1 MKKMYRYIFVVAV
14 SMMFIACGGNKE
26 SDAADSQI
34 DEIEQALER
43 GEGSRAISNRIDS
56 MALEADDL
64 TPAEAVQVL
73 VAYIRLHEQT
83 KQEGNAQADMEILR
97 KYVDV
102 YDIVTSVGGD
112 EMRSTFDKLARRDS
126 RYNLAVVA
134 KEYRSILADYADGVA
149 TEEENSAP
157 QAATAQTDSVKS
169 QTSEPSEPASTT
181 DGGSESDEEV

>member
-1 MKKMYRYIFVVAV
+1 
-14 SMMFIACGGNKE
+14 MMFIACGGNKE

-83 KQEGNAQADMEILR
+83 KQEGNAQADM
-97 KYVDV
+97 VSG
-102 YDIVTSVGGD
+102 TSVPLHL
-112 EMRSTFDKLARRDS
+112 KAAWAS
-126 RYNLAVVA
+126 RVV
-134 KEYRSILADYADGVA
+134 
-149 TEEENSAP
+149 
-157 QAATAQTDSVKS
+157 
-169 QTSEPSEPASTT
+169 
-181 DGGSESDEEV
+181 